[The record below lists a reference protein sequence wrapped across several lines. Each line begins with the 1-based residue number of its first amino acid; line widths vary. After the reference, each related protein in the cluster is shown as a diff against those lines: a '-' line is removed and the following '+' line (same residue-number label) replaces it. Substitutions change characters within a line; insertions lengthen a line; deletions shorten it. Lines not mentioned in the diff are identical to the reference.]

1 MEKWADYLVSAVRY
15 EDESDSGKILYLKV
29 HQFNGDEIGSG
40 TTWSREEV
48 IRAMQ
53 EGNTFITIFNNATA
67 EWIKGGRISLIKLQ
81 PGYALIDMDNS
92 GRDLIANLKAL

>member
-1 MEKWADYLVSAVRY
+1 MEKWADHLISAARY
-15 EDESDSGKILYLKV
+15 DDEFIPGKILYLKV
-29 HQFNGDEIGSG
+29 HQYNGGEISSG

-53 EGNTFITIFNNATA
+53 EGKTFSTIFKSGTA
-67 EWIKGGRISLIKLQ
+67 ECIKGRRISLIKLRL
-81 PGYALIDMDNS
+81 GYALIDMDNS

>member
-15 EDESDSGKILYLKV
+15 EDEFGPGKILYLKI
-29 HQFNGDEIGSG
+29 HQYNGGEIGSG

-53 EGNTFITIFNNATA
+53 EGKTFITIYKNGTA
-67 EWIKGGRISLIKLQ
+67 KWIKGGRISLIKLQ
-81 PGYALIDMDNS
+81 LGYALIDMDNS

>member
-15 EDESDSGKILYLKV
+15 EDEFIPGKISYLKV
-29 HQFNGDEIGSG
+29 HKYNGGEIGSG

-53 EGNTFITIFNNATA
+53 EGKTFSTIYKNGTG

-81 PGYALIDMDNS
+81 LGYALIDMDNS

>member
-15 EDESDSGKILYLKV
+15 EDEFDSGKILYLKI
-29 HQFNGDEIGSG
+29 HQHNEDEIGSG

-53 EGNTFITIFNNATA
+53 EGKTFITIFKNGTA
-67 EWIKGGRISLIKLQ
+67 EWIKGGRISLIKLRL
-81 PGYALIDMDNS
+81 GYALIDMDNS

>member
-40 TTWSREEV
+40 TTWSREEM

-53 EGNTFITIFNNATA
+53 EGKTFSTIFKNGTA
-67 EWIKGGRISLIKLQ
+67 EWIKGRRISLIKLRLD
-81 PGYALIDMDNS
+81 YALIDMDNS